1 MPSLRD
7 YRRRIRSV
15 KNTQQ
20 ITRAMKLVAASKVR
34 RAQERIE
41 GVRPYSEK
49 MGELVNSL
57 AQKVDPALHPL
68 LHDEMKDDKV
78 LLLVITSDKG
88 LCGGYNAAVNRL
100 AFQFLR
106 RREEQGKETGLV
118 IVGRKGRAFFARRGY
133 AFKRE
138 FTEVYGKINFRL
150 GQDIAALLM
159 QSYLEEGYDEVHVL
173 TTEFF
178 SILRQ
183 APRLSRLLPLAPP
196 VPAAVNAQGEP
207 VPGGVDYLY
216 EPSVLGVLTDILPRH
231 ITVQVYRAL
240 LDAEASE
247 FGARMRA
254 MDSATNN
261 AAEMIRT
268 LTLRMNRV
276 RQATITK
283 EILEVVSGADA
294 LKG

>member
-49 MGELVNSL
+49 MAELVNSL
-57 AQKVDPALHPL
+57 AQKVDSSLHPL
-68 LHDEMKDDKV
+68 LHDEMKDERV

-88 LCGGYNAAVNRL
+88 LCGGYNAAVSRL
-100 AFQFLR
+100 ALQFLR
-106 RREEQGKETGLV
+106 RREEQDKQTGIV

-133 AFKRE
+133 PFKRE

-159 QSYLEEGYDEVHVL
+159 RAYLEEDFNEVHVL

-183 APRLSRLLPLAPP
+183 SPRLSRLLPLAPP
-196 VPAAVNAQGEP
+196 VPDAVDPRGEP
-207 VPGGVDYLY
+207 VGGVDYIY
-216 EPSVLGVLTDILPRH
+216 EPSVMGVLSDILPRH
-231 ITVQVYRAL
+231 VTVQVYRAL

-254 MDSATNN
+254 MDSATRN
-261 AAEMIRT
+261 AAEMIRS

-276 RQATITK
+276 RQASITK